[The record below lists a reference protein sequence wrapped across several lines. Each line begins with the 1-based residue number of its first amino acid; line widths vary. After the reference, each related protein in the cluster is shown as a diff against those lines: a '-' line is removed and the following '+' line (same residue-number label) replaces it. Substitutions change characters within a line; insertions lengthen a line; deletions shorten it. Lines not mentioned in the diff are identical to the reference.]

1 MLINNRETWA
11 LVHFCLR
18 FCDAMIEKS
27 TREPLMRRRRHVLSE
42 QCRASIHWSGDS
54 ECLCYGGTLIS
65 DALTQYL
72 QGNVFLPSS
81 LYRLSTKPRTATLH
95 PEPIVWIWMATLH
108 ENWDEPCGGIP
119 AWQWRASPHTIHQP
133 RTSNACI
140 VYPLPKDARAP
151 LTRVTGDLLSFSG
164 MY

>member
-1 MLINNRETWA
+1 M
-11 LVHFCLR
+11 HFCLR

-42 QCRASIHWSGDS
+42 QCRTSVHWSGDS
-54 ECLCYGGTLIS
+54 ECLCYGGTLVS
-65 DALTQYL
+65 DALT
-72 QGNVFLPSS
+72 VFTGQRLPALFTVSP
-81 LYRLSTKPRTATLH
+81 LDIPRTATLH

-108 ENWDEPCGGIP
+108 ENWYEPRGGIP
-119 AWQWRASPHTIHQP
+119 AWQWRASPHTIRQP

>member
-11 LVHFCLR
+11 WCTFVCGSDR
-18 FCDAMIEKS
+18 KS
-27 TREPLMRRRRHVLSE
+27 TREALMCRRRHVLSE
-42 QCRASIHWSGDS
+42 HMSDV
-54 ECLCYGGTLIS
+54 YPLIGR
-65 DALTQYL
+65 L
-72 QGNVFLPSS
+72 QVSLLRWNTRQWHVNRVFTGNVFLPSS

-108 ENWDEPCGGIP
+108 ENWYEPRGGIP

>member
-11 LVHFCLR
+11 WCTFVCGSATQWSRKHAQAFDAQTETCFKRAMSDVYPLIVRLR
-18 FCDAMIEKS
+18 VS
-27 TREPLMRRRRHVLSE
+27 LLRWNTHQWRVN
-42 QCRASIHWSGDS
+42 
-54 ECLCYGGTLIS
+54 T
-65 DALTQYL
+65 
-72 QGNVFLPSS
+72 VFTGQRLPS
-81 LYRLSTKPRTATLH
+81 LFTVRLSTKPRTATLH

-108 ENWDEPCGGIP
+108 ENWYEPRGGIP
-119 AWQWRASPHTIHQP
+119 AWQWRASPRTIRQP